1 MVVCKRKS
9 RHPVNRRPLSQKLR
23 NGPFLRRGRK
33 ITRDTYTRSGYVK
46 RHSKKHEPSLRNTPF
61 RASILWYRV
70 DQLPIVGR
78 ITSLKDMGFSLAD
91 IARILA
97 VYDDPDA
104 MERYFVVR
112 EAELRSLA
120 EATAYRLTLLETAR
134 KRLRKETAQ
143 MHLTPDDPCY
153 CSVVFHDGEFQ
164 EENVEVE
171 AQKTVRG
178 TYPDTEHV
186 KFRTLPPVTYA
197 GCTFKGSYAQ
207 IDDVVA
213 AVSAWIEENG
223 YEPDGKMFDIYHVSP
238 HETDNPD
245 EFVTEVCFPVKK
257 G

>member
-1 MVVCKRKS
+1 M
-9 RHPVNRRPLSQKLR
+9 
-23 NGPFLRRGRK
+23 
-33 ITRDTYTRSGYVK
+33 
-46 RHSKKHEPSLRNTPF
+46 RNTPF

-104 MERYFVVR
+104 MERYFAVR
-112 EAELRSLA
+112 KAELRSLA

-134 KRLRKETAQ
+134 KRLRKDEPMMQYNVNIKTLPERYAATVRMTIPHYEDEGMVWYVLCKETAQ

>member
-1 MVVCKRKS
+1 M
-9 RHPVNRRPLSQKLR
+9 
-23 NGPFLRRGRK
+23 
-33 ITRDTYTRSGYVK
+33 
-46 RHSKKHEPSLRNTPF
+46 RNTPF

-104 MERYFVVR
+104 MERYFAVR

-134 KRLRKETAQ
+134 KRLRKDEPMMQYNVNIKTLPERYAATVRMTIPHYEDEGMVWYVLCKETAQ

-197 GCTFKGSYAQ
+197 GCTFKATTRRLTMWSPPYPPGSRKTATSRTAKCSISTTYPRTKRTTRTNLSRR
-207 IDDVVA
+207 
-213 AVSAWIEENG
+213 SA
-223 YEPDGKMFDIYHVSP
+223 SR
-238 HETDNPD
+238 
-245 EFVTEVCFPVKK
+245 
-257 G
+257 